1 MELSGTT
8 FCITGFS
15 GYVGRHLVQDLTS
28 RGLRPF
34 LIGRPGT
41 DLPDMPGVAIAR
53 RWSTPTDLAAQLCAL
68 DNPVILNLAGHFVKA
83 HTPGDLGDI
92 VDGNLT
98 YPAQIFEAVALSGT
112 ERLVNVGT
120 SWEYSD
126 RGIPEPLNL
135 YAAIKKSNAMVL
147 DWYAAQHP
155 IRAINLKLN
164 DTYGGDDTRPKL
176 MPLLKKHALTGEPVQ
191 LGYSSQL
198 LNLTF
203 IDDVIRAILWAA
215 QLTVDQQTGTVEEAF
230 LLGGETQSIG
240 EIVDLIQTV
249 TGKPLNVQFRGIAP
263 EHHTLRGIWSG
274 APHLRDWR
282 AKTDLRTGLK
292 TYFDSEV

>member
-1 MELSGTT
+1 MGLSATT

-41 DLPDMPGVAIAR
+41 DLPDMPGVAMAR
-53 RWSTPTDLAAQLCAL
+53 RWSTPADLAAQICAL
-68 DNPVILNLAGHFVKA
+68 DNPVMLNLAGHFVKA

-112 ERLVNVGT
+112 ERLVNIGT

-126 RGIPEPLNL
+126 RGGPEPLNL
-135 YAAIKKSNAMVL
+135 YAAIKKSNAIVL
-147 DWYAAQHP
+147 DWYAVQHP

-164 DTYGGDDTRPKL
+164 DTYGGDDRRAKL
-176 MPLLKKHALTGEPVQ
+176 MPLLKKHALTGEPVH
-191 LGYSSQL
+191 LNYSSQL
-198 LNLTF
+198 LNLTY
-203 IDDVIRAILWAA
+203 IADVINAILWAG
-215 QLTVDQQTGTVEEAF
+215 QQTENQPTGTVEEAF
-230 LLGGETQSIG
+230 VFGAETLSIG
-240 EIVDLIQTV
+240 ELVDLIQDV
-249 TGKPLNVQFRGIAP
+249 TGYAISARFRGAVP
-263 EHHTLRGIWSG
+263 EDEVLRQIWDG
-274 APHLRDWR
+274 APRLRDW
-282 AKTDLRTGLK
+282 KPETDLRKGLHF
-292 TYFDSEV
+292 YFEAGV